1 MRQVSREYMNS
12 YTVATMSTETNRN
25 MMQNPCTT
33 VRAAH
38 VSQVHQLS
46 PLRYPGG
53 KTWLVPH
60 VCSWLRHVQPK
71 QLVEP
76 FAGGGIVSLT
86 ALKENLVDN
95 CVMIELD
102 PDVAVFWQMVLQ
114 QSEALAQR
122 IETFEL
128 TRDHVEALDQETP
141 SSPLDHAFRTLVR
154 NRTRR
159 AGILAP
165 GATLI
170 RKGENSKG
178 LASRW
183 YPTTLARRIREIQ
196 PYAERIDFR
205 LGDAM
210 TLLPSLLRDHD
221 GQMALF
227 VDPPYTAGG
236 RNAGQRLYTFHQLN
250 HQKLFFLLAH
260 QNNPFLMTYDDTPEI
275 KNLVTQNGF
284 HAEQVYRKNAHHNI
298 QPELVIT
305 KKPWYNYHQTSPG
318 AGFNNV

>member
-1 MRQVSREYMNS
+1 MTDHQIPQNYVSS
-12 YTVATMSTETNRN
+12 YTVTTMSTETNRN
-25 MMQNPCTT
+25 MKHVPCTT

-38 VSQVHQLS
+38 VSQVRQLS

-60 VCSWLRHVQPK
+60 VCNWLRHVQPK

-86 ALKENLVDN
+86 ALKENLVDH

-183 YPTTLARRIREIQ
+183 YPKTLARRIRDIQ
-196 PYAERIDFR
+196 PYSHRIDFR

-210 TLLPSLLRDHD
+210 TLLPNLLDDRDSLT
-221 GQMALF
+221 ALF

-236 RNAGQRLYTFHQLN
+236 SNAGKRLYNFHHLD
-250 HQKLFFLLAH
+250 HQKLFHLLAH
-260 QNNPFLMTYDDTPEI
+260 QNNPFLMTYDETSEI
-275 KNLVTQNGF
+275 KNLVARNGF
-284 HAEQVYRKNAHHNI
+284 HAEQVYRKNAHHKI

-305 KKPWYNYHQTSPG
+305 KESWCDCHQT
-318 AGFNNV
+318 